1 MRRTAAVFS
10 LARAC
15 HPEPTVAV
23 TAMVTAFAA
32 SAGRGWGTVWVAAA
46 VLAGQLS
53 VGWSNDFLDAD
64 RDASVVRAD
73 KPIPAGLI
81 GRRVVGT
88 AALTALVASIPL
100 SLASGWLA
108 ALPHLA
114 GIAAAWSYNLGVK
127 GTVFSPVPY
136 AIGFGGLPAFVVLGL
151 PGQPIPP
158 VWLVCAGA
166 LLGLGAH
173 FANVLPDLAD
183 DIRLG
188 VRGLPH
194 RLGARISAALAA
206 TLLLA
211 ASLVLAFGPGR
222 PSPAVLGAVG
232 AGVVALLTGGLLA
245 ARQPGSRAA
254 FRVAMLVAVVDA
266 ALLIARGASL
276 S

>member
-1 MRRTAAVFS
+1 MRTAVALV
-10 LARAC
+10 RAC

-32 SAGRGWGTVWVAAA
+32 AAGRGWGTVWVAAA

-53 VGWSNDFLDAD
+53 VGWSNDYLDAA
-64 RDASVVRAD
+64 RDAQVARAD
-73 KPIPAGLI
+73 KPVPAGLI
-81 GRRVVGT
+81 ARRVVGI
-88 AALTALVASIPL
+88 AALLALVASVPL

-114 GIAAAWSYNLGVK
+114 GIAAAWAYNLGLK
-127 GTVFSPVPY
+127 GTVLSPIPY

-151 PGQPIPP
+151 PGRPDPP
-158 VWLVCAGA
+158 AWLVCAGA

-194 RLGARISAALAA
+194 RLGARVSAALAA
-206 TLLLA
+206 ALLLA

-222 PSPAVLGAVG
+222 PSAGVLGAVG
-232 AGVVALLTGGLLA
+232 AGVLALVVGGLLA
-245 ARQPGSRAA
+245 ARRPGSRAA
-254 FRVAMLVAVVDA
+254 FQVAMLVAVVDA
-266 ALLIARGASL
+266 ALFIARGASL
-276 S
+276 G